1 MKKTGIVLLLF
12 ALFFGCASTGQS
24 PSVGKIAPDFSITDV
39 SGDEVRL
46 SDFKGKKNV
55 VLVFYADSGWSLSSR
70 RLGELQEKISEIEN
84 LDGEVVA
91 FATAGTQDD
100 VEISK
105 SFHEITFTLIPTPNR
120 SVSKQFGVRTYATII
135 IDKDG
140 IIRFKEIDDITS
152 ASYIVE
158 ELQAI

>member
-1 MKKTGIVLLLF
+1 MKKAGIVLVVF
-12 ALFFGCASTGQS
+12 ALFLAVHQQVNPQRWGKLLRI
-24 PSVGKIAPDFSITDV
+24 SVSRMFLETRSDWMTLK
-39 SGDEVRL
+39 ERRML
-46 SDFKGKKNV
+46 SWF
-55 VLVFYADSGWSLSSR
+55 FYADSRWSLSSR

-91 FATAGTQDD
+91 FATGGTQDD

-120 SVSKQFGVRTYATII
+120 SVAKQFGVRTYATII